1 MRRPLGLALIGI
13 GLFSGASEAQAQT
26 LRVGVVQDA
35 MPCSGIQNGQPRGS
49 AVELWQAIAAQRGWQ
64 YTTVAIQNPN
74 SAIEAAAS
82 GDVDVAVSCLNIIPE
97 RLEKAEFSIPYQEDS
112 LAFLSRKPHQHQL
125 LPLLRQL
132 SNNTTLRDAI
142 ALLFGITALGAA
154 VLWRLGHGFQHKDI
168 AQPRRSFTFFKGWM
182 MLAAGSGIYKMGE
195 APISMAVITLVNIWR
210 LIVTSIF
217 VGTAATLVFQD
228 SQPVNLSEKESLLQA
243 LRQGVAVDA
252 GTISELWLQQQ
263 TRTLGDPALASR
275 IKPISSDEAL
285 LAALEQR
292 VVNNV
297 MADTARIQ
305 RMSRMIRDPDAYRI
319 SAKTFNRTPQAFAF
333 GPGLSKTQR
342 DQINLSISTLRF
354 NGAIEPMLK
363 RWNGA

>member
-1 MRRPLGLALIGI
+1 M
-13 GLFSGASEAQAQT
+13 
-26 LRVGVVQDA
+26 
-35 MPCSGIQNGQPRGS
+35 
-49 AVELWQAIAAQRGWQ
+49 
-64 YTTVAIQNPN
+64 
-74 SAIEAAAS
+74 
-82 GDVDVAVSCLNIIPE
+82 
-97 RLEKAEFSIPYQEDS
+97 
-112 LAFLSRKPHQHQL
+112 
-125 LPLLRQL
+125 
-132 SNNTTLRDAI
+132 
-142 ALLFGITALGAA
+142 LFGITALGAA
-154 VLWRLGHGFQHKDI
+154 VLWWIGEGFQHKDI

-182 MLAAGSGIYKMGE
+182 MLAVGSGIYKMGE
-195 APISMAVITLVNIWR
+195 APPSMAVITLVNIWR

-263 TRTLGDPALASR
+263 SRSLDDPELARR
-275 IKPISSDEAL
+275 IKPMSGDSAL
-285 LAALEQR
+285 LGALEQR

-305 RMSRMIRDPDAYRI
+305 RMSRMISDPDAYRI
-319 SAKTFNRTPQAFAF
+319 SAKTFNQTPQAFAF
-333 GPGLSKTQR
+333 GSELSKAQR

-363 RWNGA
+363 RWGGA

>member
-1 MRRPLGLALIGI
+1 MLRTLGLAVLGA
-13 GLFSGASEAQAQT
+13 GLFVSAPTAQAQP

-35 MPCSGIQNGQPRGS
+35 MPCSGIENGEPSGS

-64 YTTVAIQNPN
+64 YTTVALKTPN
-74 SAIEAAAS
+74 SAVQAAAN
-82 GDVDVAVSCLNIIPE
+82 GEVDVAVSCLNIIPE
-97 RLEKAEFSIPYQEDS
+97 RLEKADFSIPYQEDS
-112 LAFLSRKPHQHQL
+112 LAFLSRKPKQHQL
-125 LPLLRQL
+125 LVLLRQL
-132 SNNTTLRDAI
+132 SNNATLRDAI
-142 ALLFGITALGAA
+142 ALLLGSTALGAA
-154 VLWRLGHGFQHKDI
+154 VLWWIGQGFQHKDI

-195 APISMAVITLVNIWR
+195 SPASMAVITLVNIWR

-228 SQPVNLSEKESLLQA
+228 SQPLDLSAKESLRRA
-243 LRQGVAVDA
+243 LLQGVAVDG
-252 GTISELWLQQQ
+252 GTVSERWLRQKI
-263 TRTLGDPALASR
+263 RSLGDPALENR
-275 IKPISSDEAL
+275 ITAMSGDSAL
-285 LAALEQR
+285 LGALERR

-305 RMSRMIRDPDAYRI
+305 RMSRMISDPDAYRI
-319 SAKTFNRTPQAFAF
+319 SAKTFNQTPQAFAF
-333 GPGLSKTQR
+333 GSELSKAQR

-363 RWNGA
+363 RWSGG

>member
-13 GLFSGASEAQAQT
+13 SLFSGASEAQAQT

-35 MPCSGIQNGQPRGS
+35 MPCSGIENGHPRGS

-64 YTTVAIQNPN
+64 YTTVAIQNPK

-82 GDVDVAVSCLNIIPE
+82 GDIDLAVSCLNIIPE
-97 RLEKAEFSIPYQEDS
+97 RLEKADFSMPYQEDS
-112 LAFLSRKPHQHQL
+112 LAFLSRKPHQNQL

-154 VLWRLGHGFQHKDI
+154 VLWRLSHGFKHRDI
-168 AQPRRSFTFFKGWM
+168 AQPQRSFTFFKGWM
-182 MLAAGSGIYKMGE
+182 MLAVGSGIYKMGE
-195 APISMAVITLVNIWR
+195 APISMAVITLVNISR

-228 SQPVNLSEKESLLQA
+228 SQPVNLSEKDSLLQA

-263 TRTLGDPALASR
+263 TRTLGKPELASR

-297 MADTARIQ
+297 MGDTARIQ
-305 RMSRMIRDPDAYRI
+305 RMSRMTRDPDAYRI
-319 SAKTFNRTPQAFAF
+319 SAKTFNPTPQAFAF
-333 GPGLSKTQR
+333 GPGLSKAQR

>member
-1 MRRPLGLALIGI
+1 MRRTLGLALIGA
-13 GLFSGASEAQAQT
+13 GLLSGASAAQAQP

-35 MPCSGIQNGQPRGS
+35 MPCSGLENEQPHGS

-82 GDVDVAVSCLNIIPE
+82 GDVDLAVSCLNIIPE
-97 RLEKAEFSIPYQEDS
+97 RLENVDFSLPYQEDS
-112 LAFLSRKPHQHQL
+112 LAFLSRKSSQHK
-125 LPLLRQL
+125 LPLLLRQL
-132 SNNTTLRDAI
+132 GNNATLRDAI

-154 VLWRLGHGFQHKDI
+154 VLWWIGEGFQHKDI

-182 MLAAGSGIYKMGE
+182 MLALGSGIYKMGE
-195 APISMAVITLVNIWR
+195 APPSMAVIALVNIWR

-263 TRTLGDPALASR
+263 TRSLGDPELARR
-275 IKPISSDEAL
+275 IKPMSGDEAL
-285 LAALEQR
+285 LAALEER

-305 RMSRMIRDPDAYRI
+305 RMSRMIQNPDAYRI
-319 SAKTFNRTPQAFAF
+319 SATTFNRTPQAFAF
-333 GPGLSKTQR
+333 GPGLSKAQR